1 MTSQGTIL
9 QWVQHQRK
17 PSTVGTKGTPLG
29 ASKNPGGRSGSSTEY
44 EMPTKRVKRY
54 DQSSSELQSQSPLE
68 TRKMIKDS
76 VHGCIY
82 LEPLCMEII
91 DTVHFQRLRHLKQL
105 GASYFVY
112 MSATHSRFEH
122 SVGVAHL
129 AEVMLTQLRLH
140 QPWLDITDRDILCVK
155 VAGLCHDLG
164 HGPFSHVYDGIFMQ
178 QLHERGLDYPAMRG
192 WTHEQGSLDMLNA
205 LLVEYRIDVT
215 AYGLEAID
223 LDFIRELILGHPVG
237 KHSAKLFT
245 GRPTKP
251 FLYEVVNNAKT
262 GLDVDKLD
270 YFMRDAQYTGAKAS
284 CDTHLLLST
293 MRVLPDA
300 TTGVLTMCWPDKMAE
315 QVMKVFRTRYDL
327 HQAVYQHKAT
337 RAIEYMICD
346 ILLEADIA
354 DFRIRGARIAQAPL
368 DMNAY
373 KCLDDRILALIETSD
388 DPKLAKSQAILNQIA
403 TKPLYKWAGTTQ
415 VTAHSKARTPLQIKL
430 EIAAMGSGGGV
441 NPTQLIVEMN
451 SVHFGQKHKDPMHAM
466 RFFRKH
472 ATTSATCFQLHETTY
487 AMHCPKYFMESNVRL
502 FVRDV
507 RYAEAARR
515 AFAMWCSHQNMSTVY
530 PQEA

>member
-1 MTSQGTIL
+1 MHRTRLTQKWSQE
-9 QWVQHQRK
+9 
-17 PSTVGTKGTPLG
+17 STVFDDTSLCDVGFGDTPCTQ
-29 ASKNPGGRSGSSTEY
+29 SIDTSCTWID
-44 EMPTKRVKRY
+44 PT
-54 DQSSSELQSQSPLE
+54 SELGFHSPLE

-82 LEPLCMEII
+82 LEPLCMAII

-129 AEVMLTQLRLH
+129 AELMLSQLRQH
-140 QPWLDITDRDILCVK
+140 QPWLGITDQDILCVK
-155 VAGLCHDLG
+155 IAGLCHDLG
-164 HGPFSHVYDGIFMQ
+164 HGPFSHVFDGIFMQ
-178 QLHERGLDYPAMRG
+178 QLRERGLSMPQMNG
-192 WTHEQGSLDMLNA
+192 WTHEKGSLDVLSA
-205 LLVEYRIDVT
+205 LLSEYKIDVT
-215 AYGLEAID
+215 QYGLQEID
-223 LDFIRELILGHPVG
+223 VKFIQELIVGHPLPSCS
-237 KHSAKLFT
+237 HFC
-245 GRPTKP
+245 GRPTMP
-251 FLYEVVNNAKT
+251 YLYEVVNNAKT

-300 TTGVLTMCWPDKMAE
+300 VTGELTMCWPDKMAE
-315 QVMKVFRTRYDL
+315 QIMKVFRTRYDL

-346 ILLEADIA
+346 ILLEADMAGFQIQ
-354 DFRIRGARIAQAPL
+354 GARIAEAPL
-368 DMNAY
+368 YMNVY
-373 KCLDDRILALIETSD
+373 KRLDDRVLALIESSD
-388 DPKLAKSQAILNQIA
+388 DPRFASSRAILTRLA
-403 TKPLYKWAGTTQ
+403 TKPLYKWVGTTQ
-415 VTAHSKARTPLQIKL
+415 VTARLAARSESQIKS
-430 EIAAMGSGGGV
+430 EIAAVGHLD
-441 NPTQLIVEMN
+441 PRHLIVEKN
-451 SVHFGQKHKDPMHAM
+451 RVHFGHMECDPMQAM

-472 ATTSATCFQLHETTY
+472 ATPASVCFQLNKATY

-507 RYAEAARR
+507 RYAEAARQ
-515 AFAMWCSHQNMSTVY
+515 AFATWAERQNESALY
-530 PQEA
+530 PQEL